1 MAVRPIGHY
10 GLMDGGDDP
19 PAVWPGR
26 ELVEQVRQLRAA
38 LTQALAERD
47 EARAWARAEYHQM
60 WDTPYLPDNA
70 PDWLTAP
77 M

>member
-1 MAVRPIGHY
+1 MAES
-10 GLMDGGDDP
+10 DEQ
-19 PAVWPGR
+19 GR
-26 ELVEQVRQLRAA
+26 QVLQQLEEEMSRLRNEATVLRRQ
-38 LTQALAERD
+38 RD

-60 WDTPYLPDNA
+60 WDAPHLPDKA

>member
-1 MAVRPIGHY
+1 MGSDDSGAVER
-10 GLMDGGDDP
+10 
-19 PAVWPGR
+19 GR
-26 ELVEQVRQLRAA
+26 ELVEEVRQLRAA
-38 LTQALAERD
+38 LTYAVAERD

>member
-1 MAVRPIGHY
+1 MHQLEEEVSRLRDQAAV
-10 GLMDGGDDP
+10 
-19 PAVWPGR
+19 
-26 ELVEQVRQLRAA
+26 LR
-38 LTQALAERD
+38 LQRD

-60 WDTPYLPDNA
+60 WDAPYVPDDA

>member
-1 MAVRPIGHY
+1 
-10 GLMDGGDDP
+10 MDGEE
-19 PAVWPGR
+19 AVGAGR
-26 ELVEQVRQLRAA
+26 KQFGQQLRQLRAELA
-38 LTQALAERD
+38 RTVAERD

-60 WDTPYLPDNA
+60 WDAPYLPDNA

>member
-1 MAVRPIGHY
+1 MAES
-10 GLMDGGDDP
+10 DEQ
-19 PAVWPGR
+19 GR
-26 ELVEQVRQLRAA
+26 QRAQRLEEEVSRLRDQAAMLRRQ
-38 LTQALAERD
+38 RD

-60 WDTPYLPDNA
+60 WDAPYLPDNA